1 MIKEAG
7 LFIISAGFLVY
18 IIAPTSE
25 KPEPEAQPVEIQTEA
40 KNTSPAQQ
48 DTGSWENEE
57 DEADT
62 EPQFVFGEPM
72 TGTDP
77 LSEYDNESYD
87 DDYIK
92 INRQVAANNESSSN
106 GVSANLA
113 SDSPGQSNNPRPG
126 EPGSAENPLP
136 LK

>member
-1 MIKEAG
+1 
-7 LFIISAGFLVY
+7 
-18 IIAPTSE
+18 
-25 KPEPEAQPVEIQTEA
+25 
-40 KNTSPAQQ
+40 
-48 DTGSWENEE
+48 
-57 DEADT
+57 
-62 EPQFVFGEPM
+62 M